1 MTFKNLKKHKE
12 EDKNNYSAIND
23 TTETAS
29 IAEDKKQPFD
39 NELLYGQWMSM
50 CMRMQGINELYGLSQ
65 RLKMLTPKSQ
75 IILQWKSSLIIR
87 YFLIKSEKSKTASE
101 VHLY

>member
-29 IAEDKKQPFD
+29 IAEDK
-39 NELLYGQWMSM
+39 
-50 CMRMQGINELYGLSQ
+50 
-65 RLKMLTPKSQ
+65 
-75 IILQWKSSLIIR
+75 SSLSTTSF
-87 YFLIKSEKSKTASE
+87 YT
-101 VHLY
+101 VNG